1 MIGITD
7 FKKLASDEQHNLIL
21 ALLPLLKPFAARMD
35 RNLEGLSYSVGLA
48 SKQLDLRDTWEKV
61 ELDVVVLV
69 VVVVVVVVNTLDKV
83 EREELEGEL
92 EAARYS
98 GSTLKLPVDPS
109 HPQGMM
115 MLITMIMMIVRR

>member
-61 ELDVVVLV
+61 ELDVVV
-69 VVVVVVVVNTLDKV
+69 VVVVVVVNTLDKV

>member
-61 ELDVVVLV
+61 EFVVAV
-69 VVVVVVVVNTLDKV
+69 VFLLLLLLLTPWIRWRGRSWRVSWRPPGIAGRPSSCLWTRPIRKV
-83 EREELEGEL
+83 
-92 EAARYS
+92 
-98 GSTLKLPVDPS
+98 
-109 HPQGMM
+109 
-115 MLITMIMMIVRR
+115 

>member
-61 ELDVVVLV
+61 ELDVVV
-69 VVVVVVVVNTLDKV
+69 VVVVNTLDKV

>member
-61 ELDVVVLV
+61 ELDVVV
-69 VVVVVVVVNTLDKV
+69 VVVVVVVNTLDKV

-115 MLITMIMMIVRR
+115 MLIIMIMMILRR

>member
-61 ELDVVVLV
+61 ELDVVV
-69 VVVVVVVVNTLDKV
+69 VVVVVVNTLDKV

-115 MLITMIMMIVRR
+115 MLIIMIMMIVWR

>member
-61 ELDVVVLV
+61 E
-69 VVVVVVVVNTLDKV
+69 
-83 EREELEGEL
+83 REELDTEV
-92 EAARYS
+92 EAAR
-98 GSTLKLPVDPS
+98 
-109 HPQGMM
+109 
-115 MLITMIMMIVRR
+115 